1 MIANQEKKLTAAPSV
16 SSTASIKIMVP
27 ASNNQ
32 SLSPDDVNRILKILL
47 VRRRNKHISERI
59 LKKIM
64 ERIPYLEPNRAYTL
78 RQICGEEFW
87 EQLDDGEAREIGEWI
102 ASVVARKLLP
112 LRFGGKNSSNHLTY
126 YSI

>member
-1 MIANQEKKLTAAPSV
+1 MIANKEKTLTAAPSA

-32 SLSPDDVNRILKILL
+32 SLSPDEVNRILKILL

-59 LKKIM
+59 LKKVM
-64 ERIPYLEPNRAYTL
+64 ARIPYLEPNRAYTL
-78 RQICGEEFW
+78 KQICEDELWGE
-87 EQLDDGEAREIGEWI
+87 LDDGEAREIGEWI

-112 LRFGGKNSSNHLTY
+112 LRFGGKNSSNHHTY
-126 YSI
+126 YLI